1 MHYELFTKSFYG
13 KTVELAIVFNP
24 VDMPSE
30 KETAEVAKI
39 WSDVDSNYI
48 SAGVMSAEEVR
59 DVRRSQDDSPYSA
72 LADEMEGAPDEEL
85 NQAADEA
92 LDKDYDDDIIGWA
105 YSKKTGKPF
114 PIRRTDKWSAEG
126 DFKKPFYELKEGE
139 KTGRKFCGYEEIWLD
154 NYSDVDTAFRNDKKA
169 WKSKN
174 RIYKKEINGIIY
186 TGIKDD
192 DNLWY
197 YIDKEYKNGKES

>member
-13 KTVELAIVFNP
+13 KAVELAIVFNP

-72 LADEMEGAPDEEL
+72 LADEMEDAPDEEL

-92 LDKDYDDDIIGWA
+92 LDGGVGSGNFNHA
-105 YSKKTGKPF
+105 GRLGKVGG
-114 PIRRTDKWSAEG
+114 SAEKG
-126 DFKKPFYELKEGE
+126 VENSVKHKRQKAKLGVKQDLRGKRISRQELGTIKTDLFKNYN
-139 KTGRKFCGYEEIWLD
+139 EEEA
-154 NYSDVDTAFRNDKKA
+154 V
-169 WKSKN
+169 
-174 RIYKKEINGIIY
+174 
-186 TGIKDD
+186 KDD
-192 DNLWY
+192 EYTCKTAKYRYIIRINENGNLANFSPLFRWR
-197 YIDKEYKNGKES
+197 IK